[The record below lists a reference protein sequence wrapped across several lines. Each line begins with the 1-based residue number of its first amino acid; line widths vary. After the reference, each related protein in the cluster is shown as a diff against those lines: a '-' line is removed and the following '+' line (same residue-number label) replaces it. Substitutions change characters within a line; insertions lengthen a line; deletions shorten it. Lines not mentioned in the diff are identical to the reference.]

1 MLWWDERLEKLVNWG
16 ETDEDVTMDVRRWMI
31 KDKNDTTEEKEGKM
45 ITIFLKDGNDK
56 RLRRFRSS
64 PRRK

>member
-1 MLWWDERLEKLVNWG
+1 
-16 ETDEDVTMDVRRWMI
+16 MDVRSWMI

-56 RLRRFRSS
+56 
-64 PRRK
+64 KAEDV

>member
-1 MLWWDERLEKLVNWG
+1 
-16 ETDEDVTMDVRRWMI
+16 MDVRSWMI

-56 RLRRFRSS
+56 KAEEVQKQSKKKMKQLDLNWKFHML
-64 PRRK
+64 PKAEGY